1 MKRTLIVIALIAA
14 LIAPVWAQDS
24 GTTPDGFE
32 WEREGQ
38 IGLNGLAITSYTG
51 TATTVRIPEQINNR
65 PVVAIYGQAFKG
77 NTRITSV
84 IIPNT
89 VIIIGYEVFRDCVN
103 LTSVTLGTGLTD
115 IDGQAFM
122 GCVKLTSITLPASI
136 STIAG
141 GAFRSCSALTT
152 INIPDSVT
160 SITFGINM
168 DTMSSGM
175 SATRSNVTQFQGT
188 RLNDASRQ
196 RLVNRG
202 YTGQF

>member
-14 LIAPVWAQDS
+14 LIAPVWAQTS

-103 LTSVTLGTGLTD
+103 LTSVTLGTGLTE
-115 IDGQAFM
+115 IGARAFS
-122 GCVKLTSITLPASI
+122 GCTKLTSITLPASI
-136 STIAG
+136 RAIAG
-141 GAFRSCSALTT
+141 GAFSGCSALTT
-152 INIPDSVT
+152 INIPDSVR
-160 SITFGINM
+160 SITFGF
-168 DTMSSGM
+168 DTEGYFN
-175 SATRSNVTQFQGT
+175 SASRRSDNIFQGT
-188 RLNDASRQ
+188 KLNAASQR
-196 RLVNRG
+196 RLVNLG